1 MPQFDVFE
9 EKKFNLVL
17 MKELTTWVFPPRLT
31 NNLYKYSISQNFHT

>member
-31 NNLYKYSISQNFHT
+31 NLYKYSISQNFHT